1 MTPDEPTGSEDDE
14 AFTAGTDAAKAHRFE
29 GEPLHDQ
36 QSDPGE
42 EGTEPFEEPGTSH
55 EQAQPPQER
64 QEDPRTDEA
73 PPRRRADDGLDR
85 RTGNP
90 TSGPPGTDREQLEAW
105 TRAELA
111 SHAEDLGLEIHR
123 DDERAD
129 LIQRIEAE
137 M

>member
-1 MTPDEPTGSEDDE
+1 MTSDEPAGSQDDE
-14 AFTAGTDAAKAHRFE
+14 AATAGTDAAKAHRFE

-55 EQAQPPQER
+55 EQDRGSLEER
-64 QEDPRTDEA
+64 DRT
-73 PPRRRADDGLDR
+73 PTDDATPEGRPDDDLDR
-85 RTGNP
+85 RTGEP
-90 TSGPPGTDREQLEAW
+90 SGDPAGPDQESLEAW

-123 DDERAD
+123 DDDRTD
-129 LIQRIEAE
+129 LIRRIEAE